1 MVNCNLIVKGKYIL
15 PMNSELDIIKDGLVV
30 VSENKIVA
38 VGRQSDLEDKY
49 KADEVIDAG
58 NSIIMPGLIN
68 THTHAA
74 MVYFRGLADDL
85 PLGEWLE
92 NYIWP
97 AEAKYVKKD
106 FVKKAS
112 QLACLE
118 MIKSGTTCFNDMYFF
133 EEEIASVSEE
143 AGIRAII
150 GETITNFSNPS
161 CKTSAETLNKTIEL
175 VNNYKNNE
183 LIKVVFAPH
192 SVYVCSKESLIKS
205 NKLAK
210 EKNIFL
216 HIHVSETKQEVED
229 CKKEHGKSPVEYL
242 DEIGFL
248 DKNVIAAHSVWLDK
262 NDLEI
267 YKKRN
272 VKVSHNPISNMKL
285 ASGIM
290 SAAEMIDNNIIVGL
304 GTDGAASNNTLDL
317 FSDIRT
323 CALLHKV
330 NKLEPTATNACQV
343 INMATINGARALGL
357 EKEIGSL
364 EKGKQADIITV
375 NLNKPHLIPV
385 YNPYSHLAYCVNGED
400 INDVIINGK
409 VVMCNRQVKTID
421 EEKVIAEAGQFKITN

>member
-1 MVNCNLIVKGKYIL
+1 
-15 PMNSELDIIKDGLVV
+15 MNSELDVIKDGLVV
-30 VSENKIVA
+30 VSGNKIVNI
-38 VGRQSDLEDKY
+38 GRQSDLENKY
-49 KADEVIDAG
+49 KADEVIDVG
-58 NSIIMPGLIN
+58 NSIVMPGLIN

-85 PLGEWLE
+85 PLKEWLE
-92 NYIWP
+92 DYIWP
-97 AEAKYVKKD
+97 AEAKYVKQD

-112 QLACLE
+112 RLACLE

-133 EEEIASVSEE
+133 EEETASVSEE

-150 GETITNFSNPS
+150 GETILNFPTPSYKTPADTIKKTEELINNFSD
-161 CKTSAETLNKTIEL
+161 
-175 VNNYKNNE
+175 NE
-183 LIKVVFAPH
+183 LISVAFAPH
-192 SVYVCSKESLIKS
+192 SIYTCSKDILEKVKS
-205 NKLAK
+205 ISGNKKLM
-210 EKNIFL
+210 
-216 HIHVSETKQEVED
+216 HIHVSETKKEVDD

-242 DEIGFL
+242 DKIGFL
-248 DKNVIAAHSVWLDK
+248 DKNVIAAHSVWLSQ

-267 YKKRN
+267 YRKRGI
-272 VKVSHNPISNMKL
+272 KVSHNPISNMKL

-330 NKLEPTATNACQV
+330 NKLEPTATNARQV
-343 INMATINGARALGL
+343 IGMATINGARTLGL
-357 EKEIGSL
+357 EKKIGSL

-375 NLNKPHLIPV
+375 NLNKPHLTPI

-400 INDVIINGK
+400 VNDVIINGK
-409 VVMCNRQVKTID
+409 VVMRNREVKTID
-421 EEKVIAEAGQFKITN
+421 EEKVLAEARKFRIKN